1 MLGLKLNHVSKR
13 GHWMEFGVVNSIN
26 WQAML
31 NLNLRIYFC
40 QPSVAIGK
48 TRMLLARWEIC
59 RLTSCI
65 WHWKVFYWNSNEIRM
80 TFYAHEY
87 ATKFVFNSYGLHM
100 EWVWSSFEIHTH
112 LCEVRIKSVCNPD
125 GIVMKYQAHIHL
137 NFALHLKFVSISEE
151 LHMELMR
158 KYTKFREFHK

>member
-1 MLGLKLNHVSKR
+1 MGS
-13 GHWMEFGVVNSIN
+13 GVVNSTN

-65 WHWKVFYWNSNEIRM
+65 WHYWKVFDWNSNEIRM

-87 ATKFVFNSYGLHM
+87 ATKFVFNSCGLHM
-100 EWVWSSFEIHTH
+100 EWVWSSFEIHTNW
-112 LCEVRIKSVCNPD
+112 CEVRIKSVCNPD
-125 GIVMKYQAHIHL
+125 GIVMNIRHIFIWILHFIWSSFPFQR
-137 NFALHLKFVSISEE
+137 NFIGNSCESIPSSVNFIRR
-151 LHMELMR
+151 LQPFQL
-158 KYTKFREFHK
+158 